1 MERKSAW
8 SLPMSEQEIVNE
20 YKAAKKP
27 QSQIAI
33 LADQN
38 GCEKKT
44 IVNILEAAGC
54 ELPGNFKKKKKE
66 QSLEELGLHYTGST
80 AGAGGSGTHAE
91 PPFTIP
97 PAPKEVNIE
106 KKTLLEDLDFSKV
119 QPEPVKEEPLPI
131 AVHVRLAALRS
142 IERMIP
148 EDGDIEDVD
157 HTIFAQRVAGILQL
171 VWEVEHGKI

>member
-20 YKAAKKP
+20 YKAAKRP

-54 ELPGNFKKKKKE
+54 ELPGNFKRKKKE
-66 QSLEELGLHYTGST
+66 QPLEETE
-80 AGAGGSGTHAE
+80 A
-91 PPFTIP
+91 
-97 PAPKEVNIE
+97 APE
-106 KKTLLEDLDFSKV
+106 KAPDFSKA
-119 QPEPVKEEPLPI
+119 QLEPAKEEPLPTSVQI
-131 AVHVRLAALRS
+131 KLAALRAIDNMVS
-142 IERMIP
+142 EDFGDER
-148 EDGDIEDVD
+148 GRS
-157 HTIFAQRVAGILQL
+157 IFAERVAGILEF
-171 VWEVEHGKI
+171 VKEVEHGKI

>member
-20 YKAAKKP
+20 YKAAKRP
-27 QSQIAI
+27 QNQIAI

-66 QSLEELGLHYTGST
+66 QPLEETE
-80 AGAGGSGTHAE
+80 A
-91 PPFTIP
+91 
-97 PAPKEVNIE
+97 APKEAP
-106 KKTLLEDLDFSKV
+106 DFSKV
-119 QPEPVKEEPLPI
+119 QPLDSLELTLEPAPKEEPLPI
-131 AVHVRLAALRS
+131 AVHVRLAALRT
-142 IERMIP
+142 IENMLP
-148 EDGDIEDVD
+148 EDSGIEAVD
-157 HTIFAQRVAGILQL
+157 FTERVIGILQL
-171 VWEVEHGKI
+171 VKEVEHAEV

>member
-44 IVNILEAAGC
+44 IVNILELNGC
-54 ELPGNFKKKKKE
+54 ELPGNYKKKKKV
-66 QSLEELGLHYTGST
+66 QPLEELGLHY
-80 AGAGGSGTHAE
+80 ARKAAAE
-91 PPFTIP
+91 VFDTI
-97 PAPKEVNIE
+97 AEETQKLQ
-106 KKTLLEDLDFSKV
+106 T
-119 QPEPVKEEPLPI
+119 EPVPETI
-131 AVHVRLAALRS
+131 TLAAAYIKAAAYDAIVDHPALW
-142 IERMIP
+142 
-148 EDGDIEDVD
+148 EDGEAKEFIATVS
-157 HTIFAQRVAGILQL
+157 GIRAL
-171 VWEVEHGKI
+171 VKKLIKEA

>member
-20 YKAAKKP
+20 YKAAKRP

-38 GCEKKT
+38 SCDKKT
-44 IVNILEAAGC
+44 IVNILELNGC

-66 QSLEELGLHYTGST
+66 QPLEE
-80 AGAGGSGTHAE
+80 AE
-91 PPFTIP
+91 TPNRPPFIITA
-97 PAPKEVNIE
+97 APKEVNIE
-106 KKTLLEDLDFSKV
+106 KKTLLEDLDFSKI
-119 QPEPVKEEPLPI
+119 QPEPKEEPLPI
-131 AVHVRLAALRS
+131 AVHVRLAALDAIWSMLPDDYNTEELDRRAFV
-142 IERMIP
+142 ERT
-148 EDGDIEDVD
+148 V
-157 HTIFAQRVAGILQL
+157 GILQL

>member
-8 SLPMSEQEIVNE
+8 PLPMSEQEIVNE
-20 YKAAKKP
+20 YKAAKRP

-44 IVNILEAAGC
+44 IVNILELNGC
-54 ELPGNFKKKKKE
+54 ELPGNYKKKKKV
-66 QSLEELGLHYTGST
+66 QPLDLEELGLHSTGAM
-80 AGAGGSGTHAE
+80 AGNGGSGAK
-91 PPFTIP
+91 PPYTIVEIP
-97 PAPKEVNIE
+97 
-106 KKTLLEDLDFSKV
+106 
-119 QPEPVKEEPLPI
+119 PEPVKEEPKQEEEPLPI

-171 VWEVEHGKI
+171 VWEVEHGNY